1 MFELQNQVK
10 LYSLGID
17 SFFTPKERELN
28 KKIKKC
34 EFIKSGKPKRD
45 KLSKRQILT
54 IEVTDN
60 QKKRLNKLIK
70 YYKEQLDEEFV
81 KNQSFNIVRELN
93 EEDLTSKRLIAM
105 FESTLTRAMGL
116 KTNDLTTDFMVI
128 TVYHRKP
135 AEDVIKRGFMYNG
148 EKYVFYTASAGQI
161 RQKKFVVIKEN
172 LLKKLSNTLMCGLS
186 YDIINQKGGINTN
199 KFLAYSALTTSATEV
214 WEDFNIDQTV
224 VVDDFETMVNG
235 MVDYINM
242 NDYSIE
248 RKEMYIPINHM
259 DGAGIMI
266 GQTTRMIRMP
276 WVKGLMIEMPFDK
289 FVIENN
295 LSGDII
301 DIYGKKWNI
310 FDDDIKYILTKSQFK
325 LNKMYDNWDEYK
337 ENFKKYNCEAC
348 YCKMEQ
354 DKIYNSK
361 LGYQMIQTLTDW
373 TTKEVDKI
381 LEPTIKN
388 INSIGGDFKTT
399 MRIFGVN
406 PDYSNQS
413 WMQKSLYLY
422 PELLRE
428 PNNKDILKS
437 LKEKEVK
444 EAKCGKINI
453 NGKYT
458 FVIPDVYAFCEW
470 LFKGIA
476 IPDGLLQNG
485 EVSCNLFENNKKL
498 DCLRSPHLMKEHSV
512 RINVRNKEISK
523 WFVTKGVYTSTKDLI
538 SKVLQFD

>member
-17 SFFTPKERELN
+17 SFFTQRERELN
-28 KKIKKC
+28 KKIKRC

-45 KLSKRQILT
+45 KFAKRHNST
-54 IEVTDN
+54 IEITEH

-70 YYKEQLDEEFV
+70 YYKEQLDEEFI
-81 KNQSFNIVRELN
+81 KNQSFNIIRELN
-93 EEDLTSKRLIAM
+93 EGDLVPKKLIAM

-135 AEDVIKRGFMYNG
+135 AEDVIKRGFIYNG

-161 RQKKFVVIKEN
+161 RQKKFVVIKES
-172 LLKKLSNTLMCGLS
+172 LLKELSNTLMCGLN

-214 WEDFNIDQTV
+214 WEDFNIDQTI

-266 GQTTRMIRMP
+266 GQRTRMIRMP
-276 WVKGLMIEMPFDK
+276 WVKGLMVEMPFDK

-310 FDDDIKYILTKSQFK
+310 FEDDIKYILTKSQFK
-325 LNKMYDNWDEYK
+325 LNKMYDSWDEYK
-337 ENFKKYNCEAC
+337 ENFKKYHCEAC

-373 TTKEVDKI
+373 TPKEVDKI

-388 INSIGGDFKTT
+388 INAIGGDFKTT

-428 PNNKDILKS
+428 VNNKDILKS

-444 EAKCGKINI
+444 EAKCGKIDI

-476 IPDGLLQNG
+476 VPDGLLQNG
-485 EVSCNLFENNKKL
+485 EVSCNLFENSKKL
-498 DCLRSPHLMKEHSV
+498 DCLRSPHLMKEHAI
-512 RINVRNKEISK
+512 RTNIKNKEIGK

>member
-17 SFFTPKERELN
+17 SFFTQRERELN
-28 KKIKKC
+28 KKIKRC

-45 KLSKRQILT
+45 KFAKRHNST
-54 IEVTDN
+54 IEITEH

-70 YYKEQLDEEFV
+70 YYKEQLDEEFI
-81 KNQSFNIVRELN
+81 KNQSFNIIRELN
-93 EEDLTSKRLIAM
+93 EEDLVPKKLIAM
-105 FESTLTRAMGL
+105 FESTLTRAIGL

-135 AEDVIKRGFMYNG
+135 AEDVIKRGFIYNG

-161 RQKKFVVIKEN
+161 RQKKFVVIKES
-172 LLKKLSNTLMCGLS
+172 LLKELSNTLMCGLN

-214 WEDFNIDQTV
+214 WEDFNIDQTI

-266 GQTTRMIRMP
+266 GQRTRMIRMP
-276 WVKGLMIEMPFDK
+276 WVKGLMVEMPFDK

-310 FDDDIKYILTKSQFK
+310 FEDNIKYILTKSQFK
-325 LNKMYDNWDEYK
+325 LNKMYDSWDEYK
-337 ENFKKYNCEAC
+337 ENFKKYHCEAC
-348 YCKMEQ
+348 CCKMEQ

-373 TTKEVDKI
+373 TPKEVDKI

-388 INSIGGDFKTT
+388 INAIGGDFKTT

-428 PNNKDILKS
+428 VNNKDILKS

-444 EAKCGKINI
+444 EAKCGKIDI

-476 IPDGLLQNG
+476 VPDGLLQNG
-485 EVSCNLFENNKKL
+485 EVSCNLFENSKKL
-498 DCLRSPHLMKEHSV
+498 DCLRSPHLMKEHAI
-512 RINVRNKEISK
+512 RTNIKNKEIGK

>member
-17 SFFTPKERELN
+17 SFFTPRERELN
-28 KKIKKC
+28 KKIKRC
-34 EFIKSGKPKRD
+34 EFIKSGKPRGD
-45 KLSKRQILT
+45 KFVKKKKITL
-54 IEVTDN
+54 EVTDS

-70 YYKEQLDEEFV
+70 YYKEQLDKEFD
-81 KNQSFNIVRELN
+81 KNKSFNIIRELN
-93 EEDLTSKRLIAM
+93 ADDLTPKKLIAM
-105 FESTLTRAMGL
+105 FESTLTRAMKL

-161 RQKKFVVIKEN
+161 RQKKFVVIRES
-172 LLKKLSNTLMCGLS
+172 LLKELSNTLMCGLN

-224 VVDDFETMVNG
+224 VVDDFETSVRG
-235 MVDYINM
+235 LVDYINM
-242 NDYSIE
+242 NDYSVN
-248 RKEMYIPINHM
+248 RKEMDIPINHM

-266 GQTTRMIRMP
+266 GQKTRMIRMP

-310 FDDDIKYILTKSQFK
+310 FKDDIKYILTKSQFK
-325 LNKMYDNWDEYK
+325 LNKMYGSWDEYK
-337 ENFKKYNCEAC
+337 DNFKKYHCEAC

-373 TTKEVDKI
+373 TSREVDKI

-388 INSIGGDFKTT
+388 INAIGGDFKTT

-406 PDYSNQS
+406 PNYSNQS

-428 PNNKDILKS
+428 INNKDILKS

-444 EAKCGKINI
+444 EAKCGKIDI

-470 LFKGIA
+470 LFKGILV
-476 IPDGLLQNG
+476 PDGLLQNG
-485 EVSCNLFENNKKL
+485 EVSCNLFENNRML
-498 DCLRSPHLMKEHSV
+498 DCLRSPHLMKEHAV
-512 RINVRNKEISK
+512 RKNIRNKEIKK
-523 WFVTKGVYTSTKDLI
+523 WFTTKGVYTSTKDLI